1 MNKVSGPMSIKTY
14 NNTADAKNHMLRL
27 MSQGKNASTVGD
39 KRGSTVVVRPGSLS
53 KSQIDSAKKTI
64 MTRKN
69 NSLGADK
76 TKGLDPKFSSRVR
89 KQNQKGK
96 TEAANILKQA
106 SDQKL
111 NRPPPNNKGL
121 KKLPRGVRNKMGFK
135 KAGGIVKNRNMGG
148 VIGGGLGSQDVVNY
162 LYDYKS

>member
-1 MNKVSGPMSIKTY
+1 MSIKTY
-14 NNTADAKNHMLRL
+14 SNTADAKNHMLRL

-53 KSQIDSAKKTI
+53 QSQIDSAKKTI
-64 MTRKN
+64 TTRKN
-69 NSLGADK
+69 KSLGADK

-96 TEAANILKQA
+96 AEAANILKQA

-148 VIGGGLGSQDVVNY
+148 VIGGGLGSQDVVSY

>member
-14 NNTADAKNHMLRL
+14 SNTADAKNHMLRL

-53 KSQIDSAKKTI
+53 QSQIDSAKKTI
-64 MTRKN
+64 TTRKN
-69 NSLGADK
+69 KSLGEDK

-96 TEAANILKQA
+96 AEAANILKQA

-148 VIGGGLGSQDVVNY
+148 VIGGGLGSQDVVSY

>member
-1 MNKVSGPMSIKTY
+1 MSIKTY
-14 NNTADAKNHMLRL
+14 SNTADAKNHMLRL

-53 KSQIDSAKKTI
+53 QSQIDSAKKTI
-64 MTRKN
+64 TTRKN
-69 NSLGADK
+69 KSLGADK

-96 TEAANILKQA
+96 AEAANILKQA

-148 VIGGGLGSQDVVNY
+148 VIPGGLGSQDVVSY